1 VPERL
6 SLPIR
11 ELLIETPRTRL
22 LRLALGGSRF
32 PFEAGQA
39 VLAGTVDQNV
49 RKPYSIA
56 CAPEQASRGDAIEL
70 LVQVDERGSAAP
82 HLANLERG
90 RIVEV
95 EGPYGSFVFPPGRT
109 ERHVLL
115 VAGGTGIAPVRSIL
129 WHVLLAGLAE
139 RVGVICS
146 ARRPREIAFAPE
158 LEALSRAG
166 RIELRMAATRE
177 ADPAFQ
183 GVRGRIDRGDLAA
196 MASGPGTLCFVCGPS
211 SLLEDV
217 PAMLGGLG
225 VPAGRILME
234 SWRDWAED
242 VSASLRAER
251 L

>member
-1 VPERL
+1 MPERL

-22 LRLALGGSRF
+22 LRLALGGSPF
-32 PFEAGQA
+32 PFQAGQA
-39 VLAGTVDQNV
+39 ILAGTVDQNV

-56 CAPEQASRGDAIEL
+56 CAPEQASSCDALEL
-70 LVQVDERGSAAP
+70 LVQVDEGGSAAP
-82 HLANLERG
+82 HLTNLEPG

-95 EGPYGSFVFPPGRT
+95 EGPYGSFVFPAGRT

-129 WHVLLAGLAE
+129 WHVLLSGLAE

-146 ARRPREIAFAPE
+146 ARAPRDIAFAAE

-177 ADPAFQ
+177 ADPSFV
-183 GVRGRIDRGDLAA
+183 GVRGRIDNRDLAA
-196 MASGPGTLCFVCGPS
+196 MLSGPGTLCFVCGPS

-225 VPAGRILME
+225 VAPDRILTE
-234 SWRDWAED
+234 SWRDWVED
-242 VSASLRAER
+242 VSPGPRGEGR
-251 L
+251 